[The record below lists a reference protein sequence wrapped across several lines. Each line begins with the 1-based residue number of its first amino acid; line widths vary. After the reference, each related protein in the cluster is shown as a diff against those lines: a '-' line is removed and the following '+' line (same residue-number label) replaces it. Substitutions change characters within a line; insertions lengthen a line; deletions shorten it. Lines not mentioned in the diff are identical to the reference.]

1 MSKIRI
7 VHYINQFFANIGGE
21 EMAHIEPEKR
31 VGRVGPGLGLEKE
44 FKGEAE
50 VVATIICGDSYFNE
64 NLEQAKKEILEMIR
78 EENPDLLIA
87 GPAFNAGRY
96 GVACGT
102 VAKMV
107 QEELNIPVVT
117 GMYIEN
123 PGVDMYRKDIF
134 IVQTKDSAVGMR
146 DALPKIVNLSKKL
159 LDKETKFSPEDDNY
173 ILRGMR
179 KNFFTE
185 QTGAERA
192 VDMLVKK
199 LNNLPFETEYPMP
212 TFDRVDPG
220 RAIRNIAKAK
230 IALVTSGGIVPF
242 GNPNRI
248 ESSSASKYGEYLI
261 DDMGETAHGG
271 YDPVYANQNPN
282 RVLPVDIMKELK
294 SEGKIGEIYPYYY
307 TTVGNGTS
315 VANSDKFATEFSKK
329 LLSEGVDGVI
339 LTSTWGTCTRCG
351 ATMVKAIEKTGIP
364 VVHICT
370 VVPISQTVGANRIVP
385 AIAIPYPLG
394 NPLLNEIEEKK
405 LRKIIVE
412 KALEALTTE
421 INSQTVFER

>member
-212 TFDRVDPG
+212 TFDRVEPG

-339 LTSTWGTCTRCG
+339 LTST
-351 ATMVKAIEKTGIP
+351 
-364 VVHICT
+364 
-370 VVPISQTVGANRIVP
+370 
-385 AIAIPYPLG
+385 
-394 NPLLNEIEEKK
+394 
-405 LRKIIVE
+405 
-412 KALEALTTE
+412 
-421 INSQTVFER
+421 